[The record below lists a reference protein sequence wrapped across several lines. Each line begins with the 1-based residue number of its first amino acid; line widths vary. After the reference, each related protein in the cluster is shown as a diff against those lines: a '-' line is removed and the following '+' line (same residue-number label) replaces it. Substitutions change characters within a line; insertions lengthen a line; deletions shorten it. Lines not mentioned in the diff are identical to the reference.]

1 MSATAVARR
10 PLPGLIVQLAR
21 YGLVGATNTV
31 LTLAA
36 YAALVA
42 LGTPAPLAAAIG
54 WAVGAVNGYVL
65 NRRWTFGSS
74 LRGMRPAARYAAVA
88 LVGAALDASAVA
100 VLVGHEGLPR
110 LTGEIAILPVV
121 TALTFVL
128 CRRWVFARVVPA

>member
-10 PLPGLIVQLAR
+10 PLRGLIVQLAR
-21 YGLVGATNTV
+21 YGLVGASNTA
-31 LTLAA
+31 LTLVA

-42 LGTPAPLAAAIG
+42 LGAPAPLAAAIG

-65 NRRWTFGSS
+65 NRGWTFGSS
-74 LRGMRPAARYAAVA
+74 LRGMRPASRYAVVA
-88 LVGAALDASAVA
+88 LVGAAFDASAVA
-100 VLVGHEGLPR
+100 VLVGDEGLPR